1 MKRPGIIL
9 LCLLLQACS
18 GTTKGLG
25 GALWDSVF
33 GTPGVHLTDEDIQDM
48 PYASQYMQLNG
59 GPQLFVVLA
68 FSENGQQK
76 WATQDQSIL
85 VTQHGRLVK
94 TQLPGDNLLEVNN
107 VAADPLITPNR
118 ITDGADW
125 TRTLGWT
132 EHGQVRYATA
142 RSQFRWAGQD
152 TVTVGS
158 DVTVVRVL
166 EEQVETEQK
175 SWTNRFWIDSEGQIR
190 RSLQYLGADWFPI
203 ETTLIKAAKQ

>member
-1 MKRPGIIL
+1 VKRPGIIL

-18 GTTKGLG
+18 GTTKELG

-107 VAADPLITPNR
+107 LAADPLIALPMAQR
-118 ITDGADW
+118 GPAPSA
-125 TRTLGWT
+125 GPSMA
-132 EHGQVRYATA
+132 RYVMPRPA
-142 RSQFRWAGQD
+142 RSSAGP
-152 TVTVGS
+152 G
-158 DVTVVRVL
+158 R
-166 EEQVETEQK
+166 
-175 SWTNRFWIDSEGQIR
+175 IR
-190 RSLQYLGADWFPI
+190 
-203 ETTLIKAAKQ
+203 